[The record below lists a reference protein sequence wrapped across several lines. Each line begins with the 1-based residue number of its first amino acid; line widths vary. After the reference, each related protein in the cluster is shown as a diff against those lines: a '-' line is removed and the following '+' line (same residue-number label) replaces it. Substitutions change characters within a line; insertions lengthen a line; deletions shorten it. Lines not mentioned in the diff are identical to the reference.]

1 MLPTSQPFLLRMLF
15 VVDDDDDDDDDDADE
30 YNVIFNTA
38 TVGLEIVTPVQQG
51 ASRKGE
57 VVIIKVSNE
66 E

>member
-38 TVGLEIVTPVQQG
+38 TVG
-51 ASRKGE
+51 
-57 VVIIKVSNE
+57 
-66 E
+66 